1 MRKTTLNKKNNN
13 DMAYDIISKRS
24 RKSIKIKRPDDLYL
38 FLKRYTKNRQEIFFA
53 ISLNNSHEI
62 IGIHIS
68 TIGIMDKTFV
78 HPREIFYHLIKDN
91 ASSFIVA
98 HNHPSGHPVPSG
110 EDIENTKRLLKA
122 SEIMGFHFLDHII
135 ITKDNFCSIREKR
148 LIPEWTDD

>member
-1 MRKTTLNKKNNN
+1 MRKTTLNKKTNN
-13 DMAYDIISKRS
+13 DLAYDIISKRT
-24 RKSIKIKRPDDLYL
+24 RKSIKIKRPDDVYL

-68 TIGIMDKTFV
+68 TIGILDKTLV

-98 HNHPSGHPVPSG
+98 HNHPSGYPVPSG
-110 EDIENTKRLLKA
+110 EDLENTRRLLKA
-122 SEIMGFHFLDHII
+122 SEIMGFHFLDHLI
-135 ITKDNFCSIREKR
+135 ITKENFCSIRANR
-148 LIPEWTDD
+148 FISEWTDD